1 MATLRKKG
9 WFSLAIS
16 FMRTIIAYILVIFA
30 LRIMG
35 KRQVG
40 ELQPSELVVAIM
52 ISDLATIPMSDPAL
66 PLLGGIVPILTLI
79 AAEIFASVV
88 SLKYPKVRRMLS
100 GSPSVI
106 IKNGEIRIN
115 EMRKNRYN
123 LEDLAEALRGKDVFD
138 VGDVHMAILETNG
151 SLSVIPK
158 SHKKPP
164 TAEDLD
170 LQIKQSTL
178 PHVIIAD
185 GILYPE
191 HMQEAGLNGI
201 WLKKVLKENGV
212 ANPEEVFLLT
222 ADGDKKITFCKGE
235 D

>member
-1 MATLRKKG
+1 M
-9 WFSLAIS
+9 AIS
-16 FMRTIIAYILVIFA
+16 FIRTIIAYILVIFA

-79 AAEIFASVV
+79 TAEVIASVV
-88 SLKYPKVRRMLS
+88 SLKSPTIRRILS

-106 IKNGEIRIN
+106 IKNGEIQID

-138 VGDVHMAILETNG
+138 VGDVYVAVLETNG

-158 SHKKPP
+158 ADKRVP
-164 TAEDLD
+164 TAEDMELPD
-170 LQIKQSTL
+170 KQATL

-185 GILYPE
+185 GKVYPE
-191 HMQEAGLNGI
+191 HMKEAGVDEG
-201 WLKKVLKENGV
+201 WLSKVLKENGTGN
-212 ANPEEVFLLT
+212 AKNVFLLSV
-222 ADGDKKITFCKGE
+222 DGDKKVTFCKGE
-235 D
+235 K